1 MYEHIFM
8 EMDEAMQ
15 RALDSLDKVG
25 TGTQHK
31 HHEVI
36 KAWAEGRPIQHRYVS
51 DLSEWNDW
59 NYANNYTPPFN
70 DTGVDWRIRPK
81 TETIRY
87 TNALYFNGIKY
98 WIEAIMEDE
107 FSLDLSA
114 DKEFV
119 RCIGEWQTI
128 EVEK

>member
-1 MYEHIFM
+1 
-8 EMDEAMQ
+8 MDEAMQ
-15 RALDSLDKVG
+15 RALDGLDKVG

-31 HHEVI
+31 HHDVI
-36 KAWAEGRPIQHRYVS
+36 KAWAEGRPIQYRCS
-51 DLSEWNDW
+51 FESTEWNDW
-59 NYANNYTPPFN
+59 DYGYINTPQFN
-70 DTGVDWRIRPK
+70 DTFLDWRVRPK

-107 FSLDLSA
+107 FSLDISS